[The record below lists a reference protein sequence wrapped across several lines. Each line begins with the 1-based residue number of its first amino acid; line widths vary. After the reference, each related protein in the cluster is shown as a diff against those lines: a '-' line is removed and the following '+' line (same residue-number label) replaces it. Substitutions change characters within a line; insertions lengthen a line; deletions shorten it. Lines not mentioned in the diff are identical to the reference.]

1 MKCLRDRWCIAASGP
16 QTATSSKKRKIL
28 NSSSSAGAN
37 HVGNRWGIAQPAQQR
52 QQPQQPQQP
61 QPETEASLVLQTNSS
76 LLQILPSRAW
86 MKMQRGTQLD
96 WQMSLKSVML
106 PDMAI
111 KIIVPGAGAKG
122 SALYFD

>member
-1 MKCLRDRWCIAASGP
+1 MLAIAGGLHSLPSSDSSPSSPSGDG
-16 QTATSSKKRKIL
+16 S
-28 NSSSSAGAN
+28 
-37 HVGNRWGIAQPAQQR
+37 QPR
-52 QQPQQPQQP
+52 PP
-61 QPETEASLVLQTNSS
+61 NSS